1 MPPAAGT
8 KYALVVSFGSE
19 CCGTDHRAASDALDH
34 IAARYPAE
42 ALGARRGR
50 WGKEGEFEACFTVA
64 GLKPADRARFVQQVK
79 ADVTGKLV
87 SVREN
92 TTCLNERR

>member
-8 KYALVVSFGSE
+8 KFALVVSFGSE
-19 CCGTDHRAASDALDH
+19 CCGTDRAASDALDH
-34 IAARYPAE
+34 ITERYAAD

-50 WGKEGEFEACFTVA
+50 WGKEGEFDSCFTLA
-64 GLKPADRARFVQQVK
+64 GLKPAERSQFVQQVK

-87 SVREN
+87 RVREN
-92 TTCLNERR
+92 ATCQNDRR